1 MRNLKRTLSLV
12 LAAAML
18 VGMMVVSASAA
29 SKDFSDSAE
38 IKNTEAV
45 DVMVALG
52 VLEGTNKGD
61 FNPTGI
67 LTREQAAKIIC
78 YMMMGPAN
86 AEKLSNNSTIFSDV
100 AANRWSAAYIAY
112 CSNLGILAGTGNGKF
127 NPEGELTGLAFGK
140 MLLVA
145 LGYDAKIEGY
155 VGKDWATNVAVDM
168 VSAGIDVSGIT
179 LSDPLSRD
187 NAAQMA
193 FQTLT
198 ANMVR
203 YSNKGTEVTTS
214 DGTTIVIGAS
224 DAAAIAVAD
233 ANNYAGTAT
242 GADGLGYQQFCEK
255 YFDELKKVPADND
268 DFGRPGS
275 TWKFENKDVTFS
287 SKAPVVAFNASTKA
301 ADVAKALN
309 GYYIDDNGS
318 TTNVKVNNTTKY
330 VTGTNAL
337 TAAVNVYANSKSTT
351 ATTLAIDGTG
361 TGKTIAEAIAA
372 LTANGKLVEI
382 FANKDSVITDIVEV
396 TYTVAKVNGVTTA
409 KDKVTYTFSNSV
421 PAGIDYVDDSND
433 DTIKINGSISKGD
446 YVTAVK
452 PTGSTVLYVY
462 PTTNITGTQTSKT
475 NDGKVTISGTQY
487 TVGSGV
493 SGVATFNNGSKDFV
507 YYIDQYGYLVATTST
522 AASTD
527 YAFVINVNGK
537 LSTTIDGT
545 TPSVEARIMLAD
557 GTLGVYTIDVEKLKT
572 GDARI
577 GTTSANDSVTL
588 AAGDYVVKGTNICV
602 YDAGSTSTATAV
614 TGLADYM
621 ETKAFGYTMSSDTI
635 KLETLTD
642 LPANSSATSNDTVYA
657 ATLSSVTKDT
667 TKYTA
672 NTDKTVLADKNTKFV
687 VYNANKKT
695 VAVYTG
701 SSNLPTAATGTGY
714 AVMKTG
720 STRNLGTA
728 SVVFI
733 STASGFSADATKD
746 YVYIDATK
754 FSETLVDGET
764 KYVYTGT
771 YADGTTVELA
781 PGDKIGTGVAS
792 DSGLFTYDENK
803 KVNTTALA
811 TTSSTSVTN
820 TYYLYDATLVVSGD
834 LLGAG
839 SDYYNITED
848 SQVVYINSDLSEVN
862 GNGGFVVLAEKDGA
876 ATSNVAAIFITVD

>member
-1 MRNLKRTLSLV
+1 MRNLKRALSLV

-18 VGMMVVSASAA
+18 IGMMVVSASAA
-29 SKDFSDSAE
+29 GKDFGDQAE

-45 DVMVALG
+45 AVMSALK

-86 AEKLSNNSTIFSDV
+86 AEKLSNNSSIFSDV
-100 AANRWSAAYIAY
+100 AANRWSAPFIAY
-112 CSNLGILAGTGNGKF
+112 CANLGILAGAGDGTF
-127 NPEGELTGLAFGK
+127 NPEGELTGIAFGK

-155 VGKDWATNVAVDM
+155 VGKDWSTNIAVDM
-168 VSAGIDVSGIT
+168 VSAGIAVDGIV

-187 NAAQMA
+187 SAAQMA
-193 FQTLT
+193 FQALT

-233 ANNYAGTAT
+233 TNNYAGTAT

-309 GYYIDDNGS
+309 GYYIDDNAS

-330 VTGTNAL
+330 VNSTNEL
-337 TAAVNVYANSKSTT
+337 TAAVNVYDNSKS
-351 ATTLAIDGTG
+351 AVTTLTIHDA

-452 PTGSTVLYVY
+452 PAGSSVLYVY

-475 NDGKVTISGTQY
+475 NYGKVTISGTQY

-493 SGVATFNNGSKDFV
+493 TNVATFNNGSKDFV

-527 YAFVINVNGK
+527 YAFVIDVNGK

-602 YDAGSTSTATAV
+602 YDTGATITAAAV

-635 KLETLTD
+635 KLETLTA
-642 LPANSSATSNDTVYA
+642 LPGEDTDTSNDTVYA

-667 TKYTA
+667 TKYKA
-672 NTDKTVLADKNTKFV
+672 NNDKTVLADKNTKFV

-701 SSNLPTAATGTGY
+701 SSNLPTAATGDGY

-720 STRNLGTA
+720 STDKLGTA

-771 YADGTTVELA
+771 YADGATVELA
-781 PGDKIGTGVAS
+781 PGNKIGTGDVS

-811 TTSSTSVTN
+811 TISSTSVAN

-839 SDYYNITED
+839 DAYYNITED
-848 SQVVYINSDLSEVN
+848 TQVVYINSDLSEVN